1 MKLRYQ
7 YAKKKSR
14 LCAEVDALEKKV
26 TYFEQI
32 EQETQPCGLTSV
44 NQFFDLKRKIGVIK
58 KHILH
63 SQSEI
68 LILRNEIEKVQN
80 EINEFVT
87 LKNEFLHK
95 ECKISKRI
103 VHIKRAQHTRQLMFD
118 DILLEDI
125 RHGVRKC

>member
-1 MKLRYQ
+1 M
-7 YAKKKSR
+7 
-14 LCAEVDALEKKV
+14 

-44 NQFFDLKRKIGVIK
+44 NQLFDLKRKIGVIK

-80 EINEFVT
+80 EINEFIT

-103 VHIKRAQHTRQLMFD
+103 VHIKRAHYTRQLMFD